1 MVPQLI
7 GRALIVSN
15 LALAAAAGT
24 SLAAED
30 WRIAAT
36 LVGHESVV
44 KSLAF
49 SPDGTRLFS
58 GSFDG
63 EIKVWDVRTRRQL
76 AAWNAKQK
84 LLGLAVSPSGATLA
98 SAVFVSGGR
107 GEVKLYDAGT
117 FRLRATLPC
126 PRVVYSLAFSRDSE
140 LIAAAGDQEVCVGS
154 VRDGRLKHKL
164 AAGMFAVQGLAFSPD
179 GRTLY
184 GGGMLVY
191 GGGVLVNPGMLRAWE
206 VASGRKVGE
215 IEFPYPVSGIDLS
228 GDGTFLAVGAGFLHV
243 VDIANADKRVRFTNR
258 WFAVD
263 ERWDGVQTFM
273 QEQFGHVAIDAN
285 RKLVAGAAKSP
296 GSLTPEAG
304 HVALFALKDGRR
316 IAQLQTPRPAKREVQ
331 PGDYN
336 VTAVAFSRDGKL
348 LASGGKQRTVT
359 LWTAPAAEHAQGG
372 QPAER

>member
-1 MVPQLI
+1 MGV
-7 GRALIVSN
+7 RVCALGAI
-15 LALAAAAGT
+15 LATAALAAAGESP
-24 SLAAED
+24 SLPEG

-44 KSLAF
+44 KALAF
-49 SPDGTRLFS
+49 SPDGSRLFS

-84 LLGLAVSPSGATLA
+84 LCGLAVSPSGTTLA

-107 GEVKLYDAGT
+107 GEVKLWDAGT
-117 FRLRATLPC
+117 FQLRATLPC
-126 PRVVYSLAFSRDSE
+126 PRIVYSLAFSRDSE
-140 LIAAAGDQEVCVGS
+140 LIAAAGDEEVCVGS

-184 GGGMLVY
+184 GGGMLVDDKPPPY
-191 GGGVLVNPGMLRAWE
+191 PGTLRAWD
-206 VASGRKVGE
+206 VASGTKLGE
-215 IEFPYPVSGIDLS
+215 IGFPHPVSGIDLS
-228 GDGTFLAVGAGFLHV
+228 ADGTFLAVGAGFLHV
-243 VDIANADKRVRFTNR
+243 LDIANADKRVRFTKR

-263 ERWDGVQTFM
+263 ERWDGVQTIM

-285 RKLVAGAAKSP
+285 RKLVAGAAGSP

-304 HVALFALKDGRR
+304 HVALFALQDGRR
-316 IAQLQTPRPAKREVQ
+316 IAELQTPRPAKDRVE
-331 PGDYN
+331 PGEYDIR
-336 VTAVAFSRDGKL
+336 AVAFSPDGKM
-348 LASGGKQRTVT
+348 LASGGQERVIT
-359 LWTAPAAEHAQGG
+359 LWTTGAKAGPSVVPPAGK
-372 QPAER
+372 